1 MDLTQLANL
10 GEFIGGVAVLVT
22 LIYLT
27 VQIRHAR
34 HQLRYQGETDIRTR
48 LYDAWAPVYQGR
60 NAEILWKGLNDPS
73 ALTEADFFVFDLLMH
88 RHYNVLVETHRNLEA
103 GMASQNWAS
112 SVGEE
117 YRSILAA
124 KPGGRA
130 WLREHMDT
138 HEGAAKLLGPIE

>member
-1 MDLTQLANL
+1 MEDRDSDHRRGALRR
-10 GEFIGGVAVLVT
+10 GVDSPP
-22 LIYLT
+22 
-27 VQIRHAR
+27 
-34 HQLRYQGETDIRTR
+34 RYRDEPRR
-48 LYDAWAPVYQGR
+48 R

-88 RHYNVLVETHRNLEA
+88 RQFNVLVETHRNLEA

-117 YRSILAA
+117 YRSIFAA

-130 WLREHMDT
+130 WLREHMGTD
-138 HEGAAKLLGPIE
+138 EGAAKLLGPIE